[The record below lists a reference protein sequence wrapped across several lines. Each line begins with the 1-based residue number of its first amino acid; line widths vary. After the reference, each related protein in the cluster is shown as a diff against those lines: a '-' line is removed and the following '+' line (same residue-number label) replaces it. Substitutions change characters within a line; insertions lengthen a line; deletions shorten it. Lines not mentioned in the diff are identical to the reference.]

1 MADISL
7 EDMLQAGVHF
17 GHQTKYWN
25 PKMEPYIFGIRNK
38 IHIIDLQ
45 HTVELL
51 KPALAFIKSVA
62 QKNNK
67 ILFVATKRSA
77 TNILKEE
84 AERCGM
90 PYVNERWLGGMLTNY
105 KTIRSSINRLE
116 NLLRQKEDGTFNKL
130 TKKEG
135 LKLQREIDKLQKA
148 IGGVREMGGLPD
160 ALFVIDVKR
169 EAIAIS
175 EASKMGIPI
184 VGIVDSNSSPVGIDY
199 LVPGNDDAI
208 RSISL
213 FTRAVSDACI
223 EGSKLATG
231 LKPSSDESGPKIIK
245 KEEKQKASDE
255 KKPVEETQE
264 SKESEKIQE
273 SKESEKIQESKQ
285 GDVKAEASDEKYPVE
300 ESVVEEAQES
310 KQGDEKAETSE
321 EEQKS
326 EDSKEAKEN

>member
-1 MADISL
+1 MADISI

-116 NLLRQKEDGTFNKL
+116 NLLRQKEDGTFDKL

-135 LKLQREIDKLQKA
+135 
-148 IGGVREMGGLPD
+148 
-160 ALFVIDVKR
+160 
-169 EAIAIS
+169 
-175 EASKMGIPI
+175 
-184 VGIVDSNSSPVGIDY
+184 
-199 LVPGNDDAI
+199 
-208 RSISL
+208 SL
-213 FTRAVSDACI
+213 I
-223 EGSKLATG
+223 
-231 LKPSSDESGPKIIK
+231 
-245 KEEKQKASDE
+245 
-255 KKPVEETQE
+255 
-264 SKESEKIQE
+264 
-273 SKESEKIQESKQ
+273 
-285 GDVKAEASDEKYPVE
+285 
-300 ESVVEEAQES
+300 
-310 KQGDEKAETSE
+310 
-321 EEQKS
+321 
-326 EDSKEAKEN
+326 KEAFSKSTSNFGRNYF

>member
-38 IHIIDLQ
+38 IHIIDLRL
-45 HTVELL
+45 TVELL
-51 KPALAFIKSVA
+51 KPALAFIKLVA

-67 ILFVATKRSA
+67 ILFVATKRPA

-184 VGIVDSNSSPVGIDY
+184 VGIVDSNSSPEGIDY

-231 LKPSSDESGPKIIK
+231 LKPSSDASGPKIIK

-255 KKPVEETQE
+255 KSPVEEGVLEEAQE

-273 SKESEKIQESKQ
+273 SKKSEKIQESKQ
-285 GDVKAEASDEKYPVE
+285 GDEKAEASDE
-300 ESVVEEAQES
+300 
-310 KQGDEKAETSE
+310 D
-321 EEQKS
+321 QKS

>member
-51 KPALAFIKSVA
+51 KPALAFIKLVA

-67 ILFVATKRSA
+67 ILFVATKRPA

-184 VGIVDSNSSPVGIDY
+184 VGIVDSNSSPEGIDY

-245 KEEKQKASDE
+245 IEEKQKALDPNSDE
-255 KKPVEETQE
+255 KSPVEEGVVE
-264 SKESEKIQE
+264 EAQE

-285 GDVKAEASDEKYPVE
+285 GDEKAEASDE
-300 ESVVEEAQES
+300 
-310 KQGDEKAETSE
+310 D
-321 EEQKS
+321 QKS

>member
-1 MADISL
+1 MAEISL

-17 GHQTKYWN
+17 GHQTKFWN
-25 PKMEPYIFGIRNK
+25 PKMDPFIFGVRNK
-38 IHIIDLQ
+38 IHIIDLR

-51 KPALAFIKSVA
+51 PPALSFLKSVA

-77 TNILKEE
+77 SIILREE

-90 PYVNERWLGGMLTNY
+90 PYVNEKWLGGMLTNY

-116 NLLRQKEDGTFNKL
+116 NLLRQKEDGTFGKL

-135 LKLQREIDKLQKA
+135 LKLQREIDKLQKS

-184 VGIVDSNSSPVGIDY
+184 VGIVDTNSSPEGIDY
-199 LVPGNDDAI
+199 VIPGNDDAI
-208 RSISL
+208 RSITL
-213 FTRAVSDACI
+213 FTRAVSDACL
-223 EGSKLATG
+223 EGLKLATG
-231 LKPSSDESGPKIIK
+231 LKATPETSGPKIIK
-245 KEEKQKASDE
+245 KEEKEDLQKKDSSKKDE
-255 KKPVEETQE
+255 KLEEEKVEE
-264 SKESEKIQE
+264 K
-273 SKESEKIQESKQ
+273 SKQ
-285 GDVKAEASDEKYPVE
+285 EAVE
-300 ESVVEEAQES
+300 T
-310 KQGDEKAETSE
+310 KDNK
-321 EEQKS
+321 
-326 EDSKEAKEN
+326 DSG

>member
-1 MADISL
+1 MADISI

-38 IHIIDLQ
+38 IHMIDLQ

-116 NLLRQKEDGTFNKL
+116 NLLRQKEDGTFDKL

-135 LKLQREIDKLQKA
+135 LKLQREIDRLEKA
-148 IGGVREMGGLPD
+148 IGGVRDMGGLPD

-184 VGIVDSNSSPVGIDY
+184 VGIVDSNSSPEGIDY

-231 LKPSSDESGPKIIK
+231 LKPSSDKSGPKIIK

-255 KKPVEETQE
+255 KNLVVEVQETKEIEEPVETEEQQEDEKEKETKVAEE
-264 SKESEKIQE
+264 SKEK
-273 SKESEKIQESKQ
+273 
-285 GDVKAEASDEKYPVE
+285 E
-300 ESVVEEAQES
+300 ESV
-310 KQGDEKAETSE
+310 ET
-321 EEQKS
+321 EEQK
-326 EDSKEAKEN
+326 EDPKVDSKSEEVEEGKET

>member
-1 MADISL
+1 MAEISL

-17 GHQTKYWN
+17 GHQTKFWN
-25 PKMEPYIFGIRNK
+25 PKMDPFIFGVRNK
-38 IHIIDLQ
+38 IHIIDLR

-51 KPALAFIKSVA
+51 PPALSFLKSVA

-77 TNILKEE
+77 SIILREE

-90 PYVNERWLGGMLTNY
+90 PYVNEKWLGGMLTNY

-116 NLLRQKEDGTFNKL
+116 NLLRQKEDGTFRKL

-135 LKLQREIDKLQKA
+135 LKLQREIDKLQKS

-184 VGIVDSNSSPVGIDY
+184 VGVVDTNSSPEGIDY
-199 LVPGNDDAI
+199 VIPGNDDAI
-208 RSISL
+208 RSITL
-213 FTRAVSDACI
+213 FTRAVSDACL
-223 EGSKLATG
+223 EGLKLATG
-231 LKPSSDESGPKIIK
+231 LKATPETSGPKIIK
-245 KEEKQKASDE
+245 KEEKEDLQKKDSSKKDE
-255 KKPVEETQE
+255 KLEEEKVEE
-264 SKESEKIQE
+264 K
-273 SKESEKIQESKQ
+273 SKQ
-285 GDVKAEASDEKYPVE
+285 EAVE
-300 ESVVEEAQES
+300 T
-310 KQGDEKAETSE
+310 KDNK
-321 EEQKS
+321 
-326 EDSKEAKEN
+326 DSG

>member
-77 TNILKEE
+77 TNILKDE

-231 LKPSSDESGPKIIK
+231 LKSSSDESGPKIIK

-255 KKPVEETQE
+255 KNPVEESQ
-264 SKESEKIQE
+264 
-273 SKESEKIQESKQ
+273 ESEKIQESKQ
-285 GDVKAEASDEKYPVE
+285 SDEKAEASDETNPVE
-300 ESVVEEAQES
+300 ETQESKAPEKIQES
-310 KQGDEKAETSE
+310 KQGEKKAEASDE
-321 EEQKS
+321 DQKA

>member
-25 PKMEPYIFGIRNK
+25 PKMEPFIFGIRNK

-45 HTVELL
+45 LTVELL

-77 TNILKEE
+77 TDILKDE

-184 VGIVDSNSSPVGIDY
+184 VGIVDSNSSPEGIDY

-231 LKPSSDESGPKIIK
+231 LKPSSDASGPKIIK
-245 KEEKQKASDE
+245 KEGKQKTSDE
-255 KKPVEETQE
+255 KSPVEEGVVEEAQE
-264 SKESEKIQE
+264 APE

-285 GDVKAEASDEKYPVE
+285 GDEKAEASE
-300 ESVVEEAQES
+300 E
-310 KQGDEKAETSE
+310 D
-321 EEQKS
+321 QKS

>member
-1 MADISL
+1 MIKIVHRLGEQMANISL

-25 PKMEPYIFGIRNK
+25 PKMEPYIFGVRNK

-84 AERCGM
+84 AERCDM

-116 NLLRQKEDGTFNKL
+116 NLLRQKEDGTFDKL

-135 LKLQREIDKLQKA
+135 LKLQREIDRLEKA
-148 IGGVREMGGLPD
+148 IGGVRDMGGLPD

-184 VGIVDSNSSPVGIDY
+184 VGIVDSNSSPEGIDY

-213 FTRAVSDACI
+213 FARAFSDACL
-223 EGSKLATG
+223 EGLKLATG
-231 LKPSSDESGPKIIK
+231 LKPSSDSTGPKIIK
-245 KEEKQKASDE
+245 KEEKQESSNEKDLKDGKEKEPQEDE
-255 KKPVEETQE
+255 KIKEAKDAEEI
-264 SKESEKIQE
+264 KEI
-273 SKESEKIQESKQ
+273 
-285 GDVKAEASDEKYPVE
+285 V
-300 ESVVEEAQES
+300 ESV
-310 KQGDEKAETSE
+310 ET
-321 EEQKS
+321 EEQK
-326 EDSKEAKEN
+326 EDPKVDSKSEEVEERKET

>member
-1 MADISL
+1 MANISI

-25 PKMEPYIFGIRNK
+25 PKMEPYIFGVRNK

-51 KPALAFIKSVA
+51 KPALSFIKSLA
-62 QKNNK
+62 EKNNK

-77 TNILKEE
+77 SDILKQE

-135 LKLQREIDKLQKA
+135 LKLQREIDKLEKA
-148 IGGVREMGGLPD
+148 IGGVRDMGGLPD

-169 EAIAIS
+169 ESIAIS

-184 VGIVDSNSSPVGIDY
+184 VGVVDSNSNPEGVDY
-199 LVPGNDDAI
+199 LIPGNDDAI

-213 FTRAVSDACI
+213 FARAVSDACI

-231 LKPSSDESGPKIIK
+231 LKPSSSGGGPKIIK
-245 KEEKQKASDE
+245 KEDKEEISSKETEEKGESPKEPTKSEE
-255 KKPVEETQE
+255 KK
-264 SKESEKIQE
+264 EK
-273 SKESEKIQESKQ
+273 K
-285 GDVKAEASDEKYPVE
+285 
-300 ESVVEEAQES
+300 
-310 KQGDEKAETSE
+310 ETSE
-321 EEQKS
+321 KKKEDDDQK
-326 EDSKEAKEN
+326 K

>member
-1 MADISL
+1 MAEISL

-17 GHQTKYWN
+17 GHQTKFWN
-25 PKMEPYIFGIRNK
+25 PKMDPFIFGVRNK

-51 KPALAFIKSVA
+51 PPALSFIKSVA

-77 TNILKEE
+77 SIILREE

-90 PYVNERWLGGMLTNY
+90 PYVNEKWLGGMLTNY

-116 NLLRQKEDGTFNKL
+116 NLLRQKEDGTFRKL

-135 LKLQREIDKLQKA
+135 LKLQREIDKLQKS

-184 VGIVDSNSSPVGIDY
+184 VGIVDTNSSPEGIDY
-199 LVPGNDDAI
+199 VIPGNDDAI
-208 RSISL
+208 RSITL
-213 FTRAVSDACI
+213 FTRAVSDACL
-223 EGSKLATG
+223 EGLQLATG
-231 LKPSSDESGPKIIK
+231 LKSSPESSGPKIIK
-245 KEEKQKASDE
+245 KEEKEDLQKKDSSKKDEKLEEEKVEEKSKQEAVETKGKKAS
-255 KKPVEETQE
+255 
-264 SKESEKIQE
+264 
-273 SKESEKIQESKQ
+273 
-285 GDVKAEASDEKYPVE
+285 G
-300 ESVVEEAQES
+300 
-310 KQGDEKAETSE
+310 
-321 EEQKS
+321 
-326 EDSKEAKEN
+326 

>member
-38 IHIIDLQ
+38 IHIIDLR

-184 VGIVDSNSSPVGIDY
+184 VGIVDSNSSPEGIDY

-231 LKPSSDESGPKIIK
+231 LKPSSDASGPKIIK
-245 KEEKQKASDE
+245 KEGKQKTSDE
-255 KKPVEETQE
+255 KSPVEEGVVEEAQE
-264 SKESEKIQE
+264 APE

-285 GDVKAEASDEKYPVE
+285 GDKKAEASE
-300 ESVVEEAQES
+300 E
-310 KQGDEKAETSE
+310 D
-321 EEQKS
+321 QKS

>member
-1 MADISL
+1 MTDISI
-7 EDMLQAGVHF
+7 EDMLKAGVHF

-51 KPALAFIKSVA
+51 KPALTFIKSVA

-116 NLLRQKEDGTFNKL
+116 NLLRQKEDGTFDKL

-135 LKLQREIDKLQKA
+135 LKLQREIDRLEKA
-148 IGGVREMGGLPD
+148 IGGVRDMGGLPD
-160 ALFVIDVKR
+160 AMFVIDVKR

-184 VGIVDSNSSPVGIDY
+184 VGIVDSNSSPEGIDY
-199 LVPGNDDAI
+199 LIPGNDDAI

-213 FTRAVSDACI
+213 MARAVSDACL

-231 LKPSSDESGPKIIK
+231 LKPSTDSSGPKIIK
-245 KEEKQKASDE
+245 KEEKQETSNKKDSEEEKVKKAEAKESLKETKDI
-255 KKPVEETQE
+255 EESNEPKE
-264 SKESEKIQE
+264 SKEIQE
-273 SKESEKIQESKQ
+273 STET
-285 GDVKAEASDEKYPVE
+285 E
-300 ESVVEEAQES
+300 EQIERTDQDS
-310 KQGDEKAETSE
+310 TSE
-321 EEQKS
+321 EVE
-326 EDSKEAKEN
+326 EGKET

>member
-38 IHIIDLQ
+38 IHIIDLRL
-45 HTVELL
+45 TVELL
-51 KPALAFIKSVA
+51 KPALAFIKLVA

-116 NLLRQKEDGTFNKL
+116 NLLRQKEDGTFDKL

-184 VGIVDSNSSPVGIDY
+184 VGIVDSNSSPEGIDY

-231 LKPSSDESGPKIIK
+231 LKPSSDASGPKIIK
-245 KEEKQKASDE
+245 KEGKQKTSDE
-255 KKPVEETQE
+255 KSPVEEGVVEEAQE
-264 SKESEKIQE
+264 APE

-285 GDVKAEASDEKYPVE
+285 GDKKAEASE
-300 ESVVEEAQES
+300 E
-310 KQGDEKAETSE
+310 D
-321 EEQKS
+321 QKS

>member
-1 MADISL
+1 MANISI

-25 PKMEPYIFGIRNK
+25 PKMRKYIFGVRNK

-45 HTVELL
+45 RTEELL

-62 QKNNK
+62 EKNNK
-67 ILFVATKRSA
+67 ILFVATKRTA
-77 TNILKEE
+77 TNVLKEE

-116 NLLRQKEDGTFNKL
+116 NLYKQKEDGTFNKL

-135 LKLQREIDKLQKA
+135 LKLQREIDKLEKA
-148 IGGVREMGGLPD
+148 IGGVRDMGGLPD

-169 EAIAIS
+169 ERIAIS

-184 VGIVDSNSSPVGIDY
+184 VGVVDSNSNPDGIDY
-199 LVPGNDDAI
+199 LIPGNDDAI

-213 FTRAVSDACI
+213 FAKAVSDACI

-231 LKPSSDESGPKIIK
+231 LKSSPDSAGPKIIK
-245 KEEKQKASDE
+245 KEDKQESTNEKDIEEDKVKKPKKFKEPKEDE
-255 KKPVEETQE
+255 KEKETKVTEE
-264 SKESEKIQE
+264 SKEKDESVETEEQTEDLKVDSKSEE
-273 SKESEKIQESKQ
+273 
-285 GDVKAEASDEKYPVE
+285 VE
-300 ESVVEEAQES
+300 EG
-310 KQGDEKAETSE
+310 KET
-321 EEQKS
+321 
-326 EDSKEAKEN
+326 

>member
-1 MADISL
+1 MAEISL

-17 GHQTKYWN
+17 GHQTKFWN
-25 PKMEPYIFGIRNK
+25 PKMDPFIFGVRNK
-38 IHIIDLQ
+38 IHIIDLR

-51 KPALAFIKSVA
+51 PPALSFLKSVA

-77 TNILKEE
+77 SIILREE

-90 PYVNERWLGGMLTNY
+90 PYVNEKWLGGMLTNY

-116 NLLRQKEDGTFNKL
+116 NLLRQKEDGTFRKL

-135 LKLQREIDKLQKA
+135 LKLQREIDKLQKS

-184 VGIVDSNSSPVGIDY
+184 VGIVDTNSSPEGIDY
-199 LVPGNDDAI
+199 VIPGNDDAI
-208 RSISL
+208 RSITL
-213 FTRAVSDACI
+213 FTRAVSDACL
-223 EGSKLATG
+223 EGLKLATG
-231 LKPSSDESGPKIIK
+231 LKATPESSGPKIIK
-245 KEEKQKASDE
+245 KEEKEDLQKKDSSKKDE
-255 KKPVEETQE
+255 KLEEEKVEE
-264 SKESEKIQE
+264 K
-273 SKESEKIQESKQ
+273 SKQ
-285 GDVKAEASDEKYPVE
+285 EAVE
-300 ESVVEEAQES
+300 T
-310 KQGDEKAETSE
+310 KDK
-321 EEQKS
+321 K
-326 EDSKEAKEN
+326 DSG

>member
-1 MADISL
+1 MAEISL

-17 GHQTKYWN
+17 GHQTKFWN
-25 PKMEPYIFGIRNK
+25 PKMDPFIFGVRNK

-51 KPALAFIKSVA
+51 PPALSFLKSVA

-77 TNILKEE
+77 SIILREE

-90 PYVNERWLGGMLTNY
+90 PYVNEKWLGGMLTNY

-116 NLLRQKEDGTFNKL
+116 NLLRQKEDGTFRKL

-135 LKLQREIDKLQKA
+135 LKLQREIDKLQKS

-184 VGIVDSNSSPVGIDY
+184 VGIVDTNSSPEGIDY
-199 LVPGNDDAI
+199 VIPGNDDAI
-208 RSISL
+208 RSITL
-213 FTRAVSDACI
+213 FTRAVSDACL
-223 EGSKLATG
+223 EGLKLATG
-231 LKPSSDESGPKIIK
+231 LKATPETSGPKIIK
-245 KEEKQKASDE
+245 KEEKEDLQKKDSSKKDE
-255 KKPVEETQE
+255 KLEEEKVEE
-264 SKESEKIQE
+264 K
-273 SKESEKIQESKQ
+273 SKQ
-285 GDVKAEASDEKYPVE
+285 EAVE
-300 ESVVEEAQES
+300 T
-310 KQGDEKAETSE
+310 KDNK
-321 EEQKS
+321 
-326 EDSKEAKEN
+326 DSG